1 MESWCKEHIYQF
13 SRDDDIRPTGGQLQT
28 EVRTSIRG
36 TDPSLDAV
44 LSGVQSFIV
53 ACGFELNGSGIG
65 HIPPAE

>member
-1 MESWCKEHIYQF
+1 MQNIYEF
-13 SRDDDIRPTGGQLQT
+13 RREDDINPTGGEIQT
-28 EVRTSIRG
+28 QVNTSIRG
-36 TDPSLDAV
+36 TDPSLDAI

>member
-1 MESWCKEHIYQF
+1 MQNIYEF
-13 SRDDDIRPTGGQLQT
+13 RREDDINPTGGQIQT
-28 EVRTSIRG
+28 QVNTSIRG
-36 TDPSLDAV
+36 TDPSLDAI

>member
-1 MESWCKEHIYQF
+1 MQNIYEF
-13 SRDDDIRPTGGQLQT
+13 RREDDIHPTGGEIQT
-28 EVRTSIRG
+28 QVNTSIRG
-36 TDPSLDAV
+36 TDPSLDAI